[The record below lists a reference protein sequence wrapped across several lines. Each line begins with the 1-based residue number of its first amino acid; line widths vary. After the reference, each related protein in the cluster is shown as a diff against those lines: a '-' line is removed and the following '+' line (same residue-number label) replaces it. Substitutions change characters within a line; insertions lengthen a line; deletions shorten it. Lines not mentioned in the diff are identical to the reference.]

1 MSNVPFAF
9 DVDKLIKFINGD
21 LGIADAIHKAQ
32 VSPIAN
38 KTQTQK
44 DKDIFN
50 KLQTPNKQSGI
61 WSVEKAFI
69 SASLESQK
77 PYIELV
83 KIVLELFG
91 HIEMTTLMLSGGPNP
106 LNIQNSFINSFK
118 QSKSKMSSFKTGF
131 EPVVKPVLDNPI
143 LPDRIFLMSI
153 YQNNSD
159 YYVGSPDNSSN
170 YSIVNTSN
178 NQWPQYQDYNL
189 FYNEQLELLNSK
201 ISSIDDAETKNLIIT
216 SRLESI
222 GEEWTE
228 METKNQLK
236 EANSYGYIRDQYK
249 KYFIPQTIS
258 YLNNDVDIDPEE
270 DYNIKFNFNDIG
282 DNTTRIN
289 IWGELKDGINNNSGI
304 GTSLPPVFS
313 SKLVKAV
320 KYFIKNALKVIIDK
334 LIPVLQA
341 LKKVISKPVDF
352 IGNILMSKIKEHFE
366 MLDPSLRSK
375 DEYDPKR
382 RKYWSGDKFV
392 LDGLVPIKAGILN
405 ITVGLDKAIPSFK
418 VGKQAVPK
426 DNMEPAVIKM
436 ITNLVAL
443 PINFLKGIFDIFT
456 NLFKSLFKINQLPGV
471 YANFI
476 TLKSF
481 KDLVALPKILEFL
494 GAEGGDITKI
504 PFLNIPKEGMI
515 NLVPQQ
521 IQAFLKMIIQ
531 FINGFIGIPNTIMNV
546 ELVPKIPV
554 PD

>member
-9 DVDKLIKFINGD
+9 DVDKLTKFINGD

-32 VSPIAN
+32 ITPITD
-38 KTQTQK
+38 KTQTSK
-44 DKDIFN
+44 DKDIFT

-69 SASLESQK
+69 SSSLEAQK

-83 KIVLELFG
+83 KIILELFG

-131 EPVVKPVLDNPI
+131 EPAVKPVVEDVI
-143 LPDRIFLMSI
+143 LPDKIFLMTI
-153 YQNNSD
+153 YQNKD
-159 YYVGSPDNSSN
+159 GGYDVGSPDNTNS
-170 YSIVNTSN
+170 YNTINTPN
-178 NQWPQYQDYNL
+178 NQWPQYQDYTS
-189 FYNEQLELLNSK
+189 FYNEQLDLLNSK
-201 ISSIDDAETKNLIIT
+201 ISSIDDAETKNLIVS

-222 GEEWTE
+222 GEEWDE
-228 METKNQLK
+228 MESKNQLK
-236 EANSYGYIRDQYK
+236 EINSYGYIRDKYK

-258 YLNNDVDIDPEE
+258 YLNKEVDIDPEE
-270 DYNIKFNFNDIG
+270 DYNIKFNFTDVD
-282 DNTTRIN
+282 DNNVKIN
-289 IWGELKDGINNNSGI
+289 VWGELKDGVNNNGGI
-304 GTSLPPVFS
+304 GTSLPPAFS

-320 KYFIKNALKVIIDK
+320 KYFIKNALKVIIEK

-352 IGNILMSKIKEHFE
+352 IGDILMTKIKEHFE
-366 MLDPSLRSK
+366 MFDPSLRSK
-375 DEYDPKR
+375 DEYDQKR

-392 LDGLVPIKAGILN
+392 LDGLVPISAGILN
-405 ITVGLDKAIPSFK
+405 ITVGLDKAVPSFK
-418 VGKQAVPK
+418 VGKQQVPK
-426 DNMEPAVIKM
+426 GNIEPSVIKM

-456 NLFKSLFKINQLPGV
+456 NLFKSLFKIKQLPGV
-471 YANFI
+471 YTDFI
-476 TLKSF
+476 TLQSF

-494 GAEGGDITKI
+494 GAEGGDIQKI
-504 PFLNIPKEGMI
+504 PFLSIPKEGMI
-515 NLVPQQ
+515 SLVPQQ

-554 PD
+554 P